1 MYPGLVISVAL
12 CYDEENMRREKEAG
26 DMIGLGTII
35 NMAAIVAGG
44 AVGLLGGKWLT
55 ERLQDMLLRTM
66 GVCVMMVGIAGT
78 MEQML
83 SVQGGKLVASGTMML
98 VISMALGCL
107 LGELLDLD
115 GRMERFGL
123 WLRRKS
129 GNEGDNRFLDAF
141 ITATMTVCIGAM
153 AIVGAVQDG
162 IYGDYTILAAKA
174 LMDFV
179 IILVMASSMGKG
191 CLFSAIPVGVLQ
203 GSVTLLARLVEPL
216 LTAGALSNL
225 SLVGSVLIFCV
236 GLNLIWKGT
245 IRVANLLPALVVAV
259 AYALLGF

>member
-1 MYPGLVISVAL
+1 MIKKIL
-12 CYDEENMRREKEAG
+12 RREKEAD

-44 AVGLLGGKWLT
+44 VIGMLGGKWLT
-55 ERLQDMLLRTM
+55 ERIQETLLRAM
-66 GVCVMMVGIAGT
+66 GVCVLVVGLAGT

-83 SVQGGKLVASGTMML
+83 TLQGGKLVSGGTMML
-98 VISMALGCL
+98 VVSMALGCL
-107 LGELLDLD
+107 LGEALDLE

-123 WLRRKS
+123 WLRKKS
-129 GNEGDNRFLDAF
+129 GSEGDNRFLDAF
-141 ITATMTVCIGAM
+141 VTATMTVCIGAM

-191 CLFSAIPVGVLQ
+191 CLFSAIPVGVFQ

-216 LTAGALSNL
+216 LTTGALSNL
-225 SLVGSVLIFCV
+225 ALVGSVLIFCV
-236 GLNLIWKGT
+236 GLNLIWKNT

-259 AYALLGF
+259 VYALLGF